1 MTRTALGAAAVALFV
16 AAANLRPAIAAVSP
30 LVDRIRTDLDLSAT
44 GVALLTT
51 IPALAMGVCAPL
63 AAVVGRRFGLR
74 LGVLLGL
81 AVIAVAT
88 AARVF
93 GGSAWLQLTCAA
105 AVGAGIAIAQTLLP
119 AVVKTRFADR
129 ASLVTGIYTAGL
141 GLGGA
146 VAAGVTAPLADAIG
160 SWPGAL
166 ASWSVLAVAGMAIWS
181 ASRTSLALDSTDSTP
196 AFAGTNRA
204 GTDRT
209 ATPAGTNQTRAGQS
223 SLSQTSTTQTGAR
236 QTAAPAGPVTK
247 GLPWRSGLAW
257 RITVLSAVN
266 SALYYCELAW
276 VVPLLHEDGHRDATG
291 AGVLLT
297 AMISIQVVAML
308 AVPAL
313 LGEGRDRRAG
323 LVLTTAL
330 TAIGFAGLA
339 AAPATATW
347 VWIAALGVG
356 HGGLFT
362 LVLTLPVVVSRDAAE
377 AGRISAM
384 AFFVGYACAAL
395 APVLVGALR
404 DATGDFHLAFG
415 LLGGLT
421 AAMLLPIARLRERER
436 TGATSTR

>member
-30 LVDRIRTDLDLSAT
+30 LVDRIQTDLDLSAT

-51 IPALAMGVCAPL
+51 IPTLAMGVCAPL

-74 LGVLLGL
+74 RGVLIGL
-81 AVIAVAT
+81 VVIAVAT

-129 ASLVTGIYTAGL
+129 AGLVTGIYTAGL

-166 ASWSVLAVAGMAIWS
+166 ASWAVLAVAGMAMWS
-181 ASRTSLALDSTDSTP
+181 ASATSLGLDSGP
-196 AFAGTNRA
+196 APVGTARTGAG
-204 GTDRT
+204 
-209 ATPAGTNQTRAGQS
+209 ATGAGQ
-223 SLSQTSTTQTGAR
+223 
-236 QTAAPAGPVTK
+236 AGPVTK
-247 GLPWRSGLAW
+247 GLPWRSGVAW
-257 RITVLSAVN
+257 RITALSAAN

-276 VVPLLHEDGHRDATG
+276 VVPLLHEDGQRAATG

-297 AMISIQVVAML
+297 VMISIQVVAML

-323 LVLTTAL
+323 LALTTVL

-339 AAPATATW
+339 AAPATVTW
-347 VWIAALGVG
+347 LWIAALGVG

-395 APVLVGALR
+395 APLLVGALR

-415 LLGGLT
+415 LLSALT
-421 AAMLLPIARLRERER
+421 AAMLLPIARLHKGGDERGRGDESTAGRR
-436 TGATSTR
+436 TASSPSL

>member
-30 LVDRIRTDLDLSAT
+30 LVDRIQTDLGLSAT

-51 IPALAMGVCAPL
+51 IPTLAMGVCAPL

-74 LGVLLGL
+74 RGVLLGL

-93 GGSAWLQLTCAA
+93 GGFAWLQLTGAA

-129 ASLVTGIYTAGL
+129 AGLVTGIYTAGL

-166 ASWSVLAVAGMAIWS
+166 ASWSVLAVAGMAMWS
-181 ASRTSLALDSTDSTP
+181 AAATSLSLDGSPTPASTDPSEARP
-196 AFAGTNRA
+196 
-204 GTDRT
+204 
-209 ATPAGTNQTRAGQS
+209 
-223 SLSQTSTTQTGAR
+223 TGPGR
-236 QTAAPAGPVTK
+236 AGPVTK

-257 RITVLSAVN
+257 RITVLSAAN

-276 VVPLLHEDGHRDATG
+276 VVPLLHEDGQRGATG

-297 AMISIQVVAML
+297 VMISIQVVAML

-323 LVLTTAL
+323 LALTTAL

-339 AAPATATW
+339 AAPATVTW
-347 VWIAALGVG
+347 LWIAALGVG

-395 APVLVGALR
+395 APLLVGALR

-415 LLGGLT
+415 LLSGLT
-421 AAMLLPIARLRERER
+421 AAMLLPIARLRQGVRADDSTAGR
-436 TGATSTR
+436 PGGASGPR

>member
-51 IPALAMGVCAPL
+51 IPTLAMGVCAPL
-63 AAVVGRRFGLR
+63 AAVVGRRYGLR
-74 LGVLLGL
+74 HGVLLGL

-93 GGSAWLQLTCAA
+93 GGSAWLQLICAA

-129 ASLVTGIYTAGL
+129 AGLVTGIYTAGL

-146 VAAGVTAPLADAIG
+146 VAAGVTAPLADALG

-181 ASRTSLALDSTDSTP
+181 ASRTSLNLDSTP
-196 AFAGTNRA
+196 ALAGTNRPGA
-204 GTDRT
+204 
-209 ATPAGTNQTRAGQS
+209 
-223 SLSQTSTTQTGAR
+223 SQTDAPQ
-236 QTAAPAGPVTK
+236 AATPAGPVTK

-276 VVPLLHEDGHRDATG
+276 VVPLLHEDGHRDATA

-297 AMISIQVVAML
+297 VMISIQVVAML

-395 APVLVGALR
+395 VPVLVGALR

-415 LLGGLT
+415 LLSGLT
-421 AAMLLPIARLRERER
+421 AAMLLPIARLREGER
-436 TGATSTR
+436 TGATAIGRDL

>member
-51 IPALAMGVCAPL
+51 IPTLAMGVCAPL

-74 LGVLLGL
+74 RGVLFGL

-88 AARVF
+88 AARVL
-93 GGSAWLQLTCAA
+93 GGSAWLQLICAA

-129 ASLVTGIYTAGL
+129 AGLVTGIYTAGL

-146 VAAGVTAPLADAIG
+146 VAAGVTAPLADAID

-166 ASWSVLAVAGMAIWS
+166 ACWSVLAVAGMATWS
-181 ASRTSLALDSTDSTP
+181 ASATSLGLDST
-196 AFAGTNRA
+196 A

-209 ATPAGTNQTRAGQS
+209 
-223 SLSQTSTTQTGAR
+223 GAV
-236 QTAAPAGPVTK
+236 QAGPVTK
-247 GLPWRSGLAW
+247 GLPWRSGVAW
-257 RITVLSAVN
+257 RITALSAAN

-276 VVPLLHEDGHRDATG
+276 VVPLLHEDGQHGATG

-297 AMISIQVVAML
+297 VMISIQVVAML

-313 LGEGRDRRAG
+313 LGEGRDRRTG
-323 LVLTTAL
+323 LALTTVL

-339 AAPATATW
+339 AAPATVTW
-347 VWIAALGVG
+347 LWIAALGVG

-395 APVLVGALR
+395 APLLVGALR

-415 LLGGLT
+415 LLSGLT
-421 AAMLLPIARLRERER
+421 AAMLLPIARLHKGGGER
-436 TGATSTR
+436 TARVCEASQT

>member
-51 IPALAMGVCAPL
+51 IPTLAMGVCAPL

-74 LGVLLGL
+74 LGVLFGL

-93 GGSAWLQLTCAA
+93 GGSAWLQLICAA

-129 ASLVTGIYTAGL
+129 AGLVTGIYTAGL

-181 ASRTSLALDSTDSTP
+181 ASRTSLALDSTP
-196 AFAGTNRA
+196 ALMGTNRT
-204 GTDRT
+204 G
-209 ATPAGTNQTRAGQS
+209 AGQTGT
-223 SLSQTSTTQTGAR
+223 SQTGTRQTGTR

-276 VVPLLHEDGHRDATG
+276 IVPLLHEDGHRDATG

-362 LVLTLPVVVSRDAAE
+362 LVLTLPVAVSRDAAE

-415 LLGGLT
+415 LLSGLT
-421 AAMLLPIARLRERER
+421 AAMLLPIARLREGGR
-436 TGATSTR
+436 TEVTGPTASARDL

>member
-51 IPALAMGVCAPL
+51 IPTLAMGVCAPL

-74 LGVLLGL
+74 RGVLLGL
-81 AVIAVAT
+81 AAIAVAT

-119 AVVKTRFADR
+119 AVVKTRFAGR
-129 ASLVTGIYTAGL
+129 AGLVTGIYTAGL

-166 ASWSVLAVAGMAIWS
+166 ASWSLLAVAGMAIWS
-181 ASRTSLALDSTDSTP
+181 ASRTSLDLDSTP
-196 AFAGTNRA
+196 ALAGT
-204 GTDRT
+204 
-209 ATPAGTNQTRAGQS
+209 
-223 SLSQTSTTQTGAR
+223 SQTSAAQTGAAQTGAAQTGAR
-236 QTAAPAGPVTK
+236 QTATPAGPVTK
-247 GLPWRSGLAW
+247 GLPWRSGSAW

-276 VVPLLHEDGHRDATG
+276 IVPLLHEDGHRDATG

-297 AMISIQVVAML
+297 VLISIQVVAML

-323 LVLTTAL
+323 LALTTAL

-395 APVLVGALR
+395 APLLVGALR
-404 DATGDFHLAFG
+404 DTTGDFHLAFG

-421 AAMLLPIARLRERER
+421 AAMLLPIARLSPSRGKRR
-436 TGATSTR
+436 

>member
-1 MTRTALGAAAVALFV
+1 MTRTALGAATVALFV

-51 IPALAMGVCAPL
+51 IPTLAMGVCAPL

-74 LGVLLGL
+74 RGVLLGL
-81 AVIAVAT
+81 VVIAVAT

-119 AVVKTRFADR
+119 AVVKTRFAGR
-129 ASLVTGIYTAGL
+129 AGLVTGIYTAGL

-146 VAAGVTAPLADAIG
+146 VAAGVTAPLAEAIG

-181 ASRTSLALDSTDSTP
+181 ASRTSLDLDSTP
-196 AFAGTNRA
+196 ALAGT
-204 GTDRT
+204 
-209 ATPAGTNQTRAGQS
+209 
-223 SLSQTSTTQTGAR
+223 SQTGAAQTGAAQTGAR
-236 QTAAPAGPVTK
+236 QTATPAGPVTK
-247 GLPWRSGLAW
+247 GLPWRSGSAW

-276 VVPLLHEDGHRDATG
+276 IVPLLHEDGHRDATG

-297 AMISIQVVAML
+297 VLISIQVVAML

-395 APVLVGALR
+395 APLLVGALR
-404 DATGDFHLAFG
+404 DVTGDFHLAFG

-421 AAMLLPIARLRERER
+421 AAMLLPIARLSPSLGKRR
-436 TGATSTR
+436 